1 MIPPLIGFFGKQSVL
16 LSAIGSGYYFMSIV
30 AIIVSV
36 ISASYYLRIIKEL
49 QITKEGL
56 ASPLIN
62 NINSVSLRRSHST
75 VTTNL
80 RATSSIDEGENL
92 ILNNLNKEARVESN
106 ASLRLTNLHAFV
118 ISLLTLTILL
128 FVLKPSILLNSVI
141 LCTLNYFYL

>member
-16 LSAIGSGYYFMSIV
+16 LSAIGSGYYFMALV
-30 AIIVSV
+30 AIFVSV

-49 QITKEGL
+49 QTKNEDI
-56 ASPLIN
+56 S
-62 NINSVSLRRSHST
+62 
-75 VTTNL
+75 
-80 RATSSIDEGENL
+80 
-92 ILNNLNKEARVESN
+92 KESN
-106 ASLRLTNLHAFV
+106 SIYTIDSKSVGHHSYLKLTNLHSFM